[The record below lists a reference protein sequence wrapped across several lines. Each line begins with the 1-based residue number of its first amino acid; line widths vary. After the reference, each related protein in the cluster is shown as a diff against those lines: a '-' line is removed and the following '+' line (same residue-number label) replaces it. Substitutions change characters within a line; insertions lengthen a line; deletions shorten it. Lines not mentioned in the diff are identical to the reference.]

1 MYELLLTKG
10 VHSMKNSIRVFIDKN
25 KLITAF
31 FAISVAV
38 IVAYILSMDLRE
50 WFNGAGDWFNL
61 LFQLAVGYIINFM
74 FYVTQVYVPS
84 SKRNA
89 IVQTCIKKRISLL
102 IADMDKSLLHLA
114 DIYTENHTGP
124 DYTEDELKQLLHKL
138 RFSDEVNVI
147 DARKTRG
154 ANFVHFTVRDWLA
167 NCIFETERDI
177 DNLFKYYAADIPVEL
192 MEILEK
198 IPRSTYHSVMRTL
211 LAAQDDVDFSG
222 AASDPKSNFFVEY
235 YNLIQELRQKNN

>member
-1 MYELLLTKG
+1 
-10 VHSMKNSIRVFIDKN
+10 MKNSIRVFIDKN

-38 IVAYILSMDLRE
+38 IVAYILSMDLPE

-74 FYVTQVYVPS
+74 FYVTQVYVPN
-84 SKRNA
+84 SKRNT
-89 IVQTCIKKRISLL
+89 IVETCITKRISLL
-102 IADMDKSLLHLA
+102 IADMDKSLSHLA
-114 DIYTENHTGP
+114 AIYTENHTGTE
-124 DYTEDELKQLLHKL
+124 YTEDELKQILHKL
-138 RFSDEVNVI
+138 RFSDKVNVI
-147 DARKTRG
+147 DARKTKG
-154 ANFVHFTVRDWLA
+154 TDFVYFTVRDWLA

-192 MEILEK
+192 MEMLEK